1 MGNVKITGVTIT
13 PNPVQTG
20 AKFVISVSVS
30 EEEVIPAILTSDG
43 CYIETSDG
51 YVVERTGG

>member
-1 MGNVKITGVTIT
+1 METVKITGITMT

-20 AKFVISVSVS
+20 AQFMISVSVVD
-30 EEEVIPAILTSDG
+30 VIPAILTSDG

-51 YVVERTGG
+51 YAIERTGD

>member
-1 MGNVKITGVTIT
+1 METVKITGVTIT

-20 AKFVISVSVS
+20 EKFVIAVSVVD
-30 EEEVIPAILTSDG
+30 VIPTILTSDG

-51 YVVERTGG
+51 YAIERTGG